1 MSSEDTPKANANES
15 LDGCTKAEV
24 EGRYANVREERR
36 DNVRAR
42 VDDVGRDDFWSVKR
56 FVQVT
61 RLFNARKLYG
71 VTQRDIA
78 VILDV
83 SDGYV
88 SKIVN
93 EAPRLPH
100 ETRRRSGRPSL
111 IEPRFQDVC
120 DFIDR
125 ETRAQRSVT
134 MGVLLAYVT
143 NDLRVTTSGASLL
156 RYMKRHGFMYLDAEA
171 RDTQHAQRPVRSIVD
186 HYAALGTVLAGVH
199 PSLIYNMDE
208 MGMEMFADRKDVKIF
223 VRPENIRANQNLTIG
238 VSRSDRRCTLI
249 ACIALNGD
257 TVKPAV
263 IVKNKFINTS
273 LFDDGYDLHNAHL
286 FHTETSFISREVF
299 SRWLNE
305 VFLPDVYEKRRVLRS
320 ARGDV
325 NGRAVLILDNCSCH
339 GAEDFVATLRDDHNV
354 TMCFL
359 PKHIPHDPAAGRGR
373 FWADQKHHPVQCP
386 IPHRA
391 PEHR

>member
-1 MSSEDTPKANANES
+1 MSSEASPKANANES

-36 DNVRAR
+36 DNVMAL

-61 RLFNARKLYG
+61 RLDNARKLYG

-125 ETRAQRSVT
+125 ETSAHRSVT

-156 RYMKRHGFMYLDAEA
+156 RYMKRHGFVYLDAG
-171 RDTQHAQRPVRSIVD
+171 P
-186 HYAALGTVLAGVH
+186 
-199 PSLIYNMDE
+199 
-208 MGMEMFADRKDVKIF
+208 
-223 VRPENIRANQNLTIG
+223 
-238 VSRSDRRCTLI
+238 
-249 ACIALNGD
+249 
-257 TVKPAV
+257 
-263 IVKNKFINTS
+263 
-273 LFDDGYDLHNAHL
+273 
-286 FHTETSFISREVF
+286 
-299 SRWLNE
+299 
-305 VFLPDVYEKRRVLRS
+305 
-320 ARGDV
+320 
-325 NGRAVLILDNCSCH
+325 
-339 GAEDFVATLRDDHNV
+339 
-354 TMCFL
+354 
-359 PKHIPHDPAAGRGR
+359 
-373 FWADQKHHPVQCP
+373 
-386 IPHRA
+386 
-391 PEHR
+391 